1 MLFWVQKSCRSYPAA
16 ASQSADGPELLAVQP
31 FPQGKNI
38 KLSPHVTHLSGHLN
52 VHQPGISV
60 CRFCK
65 IMENIYSSTDEAGFR
80 VLTWYNAGTRNIYAT
95 TPIETPE
102 DLEGLKIRVQQSP
115 ASVSMIEAFGAAASP
130 MSFGEVYTAIQQG
143 VIDGAENNELAL
155 TNNKH
160 GEVAKY
166 YTYTMHQMVP
176 DMLIG
181 NLKFLEGLSDEEYE
195 IFQEAARIST
205 EVEMEEWDAQVEEA
219 KDIAQND
226 MGVEFIDV
234 DIDSFKAKVEALHEE
249 MLAENADIVDLYD
262 HIQEINEQYADEGGE
277 HNFSESQ

>member
-1 MLFWVQKSCRSYPAA
+1 
-16 ASQSADGPELLAVQP
+16 
-31 FPQGKNI
+31 
-38 KLSPHVTHLSGHLN
+38 
-52 VHQPGISV
+52 
-60 CRFCK
+60 
-65 IMENIYSSTDEAGFR
+65 
-80 VLTWYNAGTRNIYAT
+80 
-95 TPIETPE
+95 
-102 DLEGLKIRVQQSP
+102 
-115 ASVSMIEAFGAAASP
+115 MIEAFGTAASP